1 MQLLKHRNII
11 SLLNLF
17 TPSESLDGFKDMYV
31 VMDLMDA
38 NLCRVVNT
46 QLDHER
52 VSYLLYQVINY
63 IISNYIISNYLLF
76 EI

>member
-1 MQLLKHRNII
+1 
-11 SLLNLF
+11 
-17 TPSESLDGFKDMYV
+17 MYV

-52 VSYLLYQVINY
+52 VSYLLYQVNLILNVCLF
-63 IISNYIISNYLLF
+63 NF
-76 EI
+76 EIFIKI

>member
-1 MQLLKHRNII
+1 
-11 SLLNLF
+11 
-17 TPSESLDGFKDMYV
+17 MYV

-52 VSYLLYQVINY
+52 VSYLLYQVNL
-63 IISNYIISNYLLF
+63 SLNLRLFDF
-76 EI
+76 EIFIKIGKLRLFQFIYFPNPVLMK

>member
-1 MQLLKHRNII
+1 
-11 SLLNLF
+11 
-17 TPSESLDGFKDMYV
+17 
-31 VMDLMDA
+31 MDLMDA

-63 IISNYIISNYLLF
+63 IISNYLISNYIISNYLLF